1 MRLGVAATPEVALP
15 TLNWIKI
22 SDHTLVRVI
31 SQPDK
36 PSGRGQ
42 EMNSSPVSQWAKLNS
57 IELVNPTTVGDIDN
71 ALLDLD
77 LLITI
82 GYGRILPGATL
93 SIPKFGCINLHFSL
107 LPKYRG
113 AAPVQRAIQ
122 AGETE
127 SGVTVFALDPGMDTG
142 PIYSSITVPI
152 PPTMRSYELLE
163 QLSVVGVEAVKD
175 ALIAIESGVAP
186 VAQTGEASMAAKIN
200 REEAKLDWN
209 STAHALI
216 NKIRAFYPQPQAWT
230 IFRGQPLKISLA
242 KISESDLILQPGE
255 LRVVGNECCIG
266 TNDAVLVLQ
275 RLTPAGKKEI
285 SALDWSRGARFESS
299 ERCG

>member
-1 MRLGVAATPEVALP
+1 MRLGVAATPEVAVP
-15 TLNWIKI
+15 TLDWLKT
-22 SDHTLVRVI
+22 SGHTLVRVI

-42 EMNSSPVSQWAKLNS
+42 EINSSPVSQWAKTNS
-57 IELVNPTTVGDIDN
+57 IELITPTTVLEIDG
-71 ALLDLD
+71 ALSDLD

-82 GYGRILPGATL
+82 GYGRILPASTL

-113 AAPVQRAIQ
+113 AAPVQRAIE

-127 SGVTVFALDPGMDTG
+127 SGVSVFALDPGMDTG
-142 PIYSSITVPI
+142 PIYTSITVPI
-152 PPTMRSYELLE
+152 TATMRSYELLE
-163 QLSVVGVEAVKD
+163 KLAVVGVDAVRD
-175 ALIAIESGVAP
+175 ALVAIESGITP
-186 VAQTGEASMAAKIN
+186 IGQRGEPSMAPKIT

-209 STAHALI
+209 STAYSIL

-230 IFRGQPLKISLA
+230 VFRGQPLKISMA
-242 KISESDLILQPGE
+242 KIEASNLTLEPGE
-255 LRVVGNECCIG
+255 LGVIGSDCCIG
-266 TNDAVLVLQ
+266 TGDNALVLE
-275 RLTPAGKKEI
+275 RVTPAGKKEM
-285 SALDWSRGARFESS
+285 SALDWSRGARFEST

>member
-15 TLNWIKI
+15 TLNWIKT
-22 SDHTLVRVI
+22 SGHTLVRVI

-42 EMNSSPVSQWAKLNS
+42 EMNSLPVNQWAKLNS
-57 IELVNPTTVGDIDN
+57 IELVNPTTVGDIN
-71 ALLDLD
+71 SALLDLD